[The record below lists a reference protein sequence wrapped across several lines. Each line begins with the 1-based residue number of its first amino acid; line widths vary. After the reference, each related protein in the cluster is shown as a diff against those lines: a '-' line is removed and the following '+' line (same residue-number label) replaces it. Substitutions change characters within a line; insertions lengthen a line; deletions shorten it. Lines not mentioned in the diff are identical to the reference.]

1 MGVSPLSRGGRLRAD
16 TSFGYCLSLYSVR
29 YGLYRERSPS
39 SIPVHSLLGET
50 YEGDA
55 LYSEGGVG
63 AVSVR
68 GWGWE
73 ESASYRRDVVRKCTT
88 DHRGIK
94 DQGKGMPCDSFSQGT
109 KSLRRPL

>member
-1 MGVSPLSRGGRLRAD
+1 MEGSPLSRGGRLRTA
-16 TSFGYCLSLYSVR
+16 TFLGGWAYILFVIGFAESGARAPFLSIRSLVKSKRVGFVQRRGAMSV
-29 YGLYRERSPS
+29 G
-39 SIPVHSLLGET
+39 
-50 YEGDA
+50 
-55 LYSEGGVG
+55 
-63 AVSVR
+63 

-73 ESASYRRDVVRKCTT
+73 ESASYRRDVVHKCTT